1 MNNEEAAK
9 KILSKIINKYK
20 FKYEN
25 GKILFFNHLFSY
37 SVYLLLIGFFFL
49 LAFALTLSKFSILLI
64 LSMFFFSSYIL
75 FRNKFALYNYYYVI
89 DYKNGIIYYNERKGN
104 VSISK
109 KTILRTKDII
119 SVGVDN
125 IVKQANGYERADLI
139 LSNQIFYSHLAFLC
153 SDGKIF
159 DKLKY
164 VSSNYEDCCI
174 FAEAFS
180 VLFSIPILR
189 CPRDCKLKVTKTAF
203 GYKLDKEK
211 LKIESIL
218 THFLKS
224 ILLFILVCCICAIMC
239 ILYEKSK

>member
-1 MNNEEAAK
+1 
-9 KILSKIINKYK
+9 KIIDKYKNK

-25 GKILFFNHLFSY
+25 GKILFFNHSFSY
-37 SVYLLLIGFFFL
+37 SVYLLLIGFLFL
-49 LAFALTLSKFSILLI
+49 LAFALTIGMFPILLI
-64 LSMFFFSSYIL
+64 LCMFFLSSYIL
-75 FRNKFALYNYYYVI
+75 FRNNFALYNYYYVI
-89 DYKNGIIYYNERKGN
+89 DYINGIIYYDKRKGN
-104 VSISK
+104 VSVSK
-109 KTILRTKDII
+109 KIVLRTRDII

-125 IVKQANGYERADLI
+125 IVKQANEYEQADLI
-139 LSNQIFYSHLAFLC
+139 ISNQIFYSHFVFLC
-153 SDGKIF
+153 SDGKLF

-189 CPRDCKLKVTKTAF
+189 CPRDCKLKVIKTAS

-218 THFLKS
+218 NHILKN
-224 ILLFILVCCICAIMC
+224 IFLFIIVICICAMYV
-239 ILYEKSK
+239 LYESSK